1 VRVYPIG
8 VGSNGLVDFPFDDPL
23 LGRVYRKTLIELDMQ
38 TLDRIASLTGTGS
51 AALATDTGQLQSIVD
66 QIDAMEKTEYRL
78 RLHYLWSDKF
88 MLLLWISF
96 GLLLIELLSRL
107 HFKPILPE

>member
-1 VRVYPIG
+1 LTNTG
-8 VGSNGLVDFPFDDPL
+8 
-23 LGRVYRKTLIELDMQ
+23 K
-38 TLDRIASLTGTGS
+38 AS
-51 AALATDTGQLQSIVD
+51 LATDTGQLQSIVD

-78 RLHYLWSDKF
+78 RLHYLWSEKF

>member
-1 VRVYPIG
+1 
-8 VGSNGLVDFPFDDPL
+8 
-23 LGRVYRKTLIELDMQ
+23 
-38 TLDRIASLTGTGS
+38 
-51 AALATDTGQLQSIVD
+51 
-66 QIDAMEKTEYRL
+66 MEKTEYRL